1 MKPLQSDKRPFL
13 AISAVQ
19 EGGGWYVSL
28 RATLNNWVSLA
39 LDEEN
44 RDTVETWSKSQDN
57 ACDDS
62 Y

>member
-1 MKPLQSDKRPFL
+1 MKPLQSDKLPLL

-19 EGGGWYVSL
+19 ESGGWYVSL

-39 LDEEN
+39 LDEEK